1 MPGPRV
7 PDRRLAGPTLAAPAL
22 LAVTACSD
30 TDASPLGDP
39 TVITLGVEA
48 TEPPITESA
57 SVATSAPAAPID
69 ATDATAATV
78 PVDAPAMLAQAL
90 DGVAAGFHFRT
101 AVSVAPTLRT
111 DSGKATFC
119 ATVRCGNSE

>member
-7 PDRRLAGPTLAAPAL
+7 PDRRLAGLTLAATAL

-57 SVATSAPAAPID
+57 SVASHGAPSS
-69 ATDATAATV
+69 
-78 PVDAPAMLAQAL
+78 
-90 DGVAAGFHFRT
+90 VAARN
-101 AVSVAPTLRT
+101 R
-111 DSGKATFC
+111 
-119 ATVRCGNSE
+119 